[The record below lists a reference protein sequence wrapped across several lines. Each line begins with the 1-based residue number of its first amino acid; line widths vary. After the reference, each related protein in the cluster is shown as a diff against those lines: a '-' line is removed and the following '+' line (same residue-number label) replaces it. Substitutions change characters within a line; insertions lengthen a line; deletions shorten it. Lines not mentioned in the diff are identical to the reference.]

1 MSYNGVK
8 SELYDISYG
17 VPQGSV
23 LGPLLFIIYSND
35 IPNAIMHSKTVLF
48 ADDTTVYLVGHN
60 ISELQR
66 KMNQDLHE
74 LNDWFRANQ
83 LSANASKTKFMLLT
97 RQQTLEHEPLHLM
110 FNNEQLE
117 RVSHT
122 KFLGLYI
129 DEYLQWNHH
138 ISHCAKKI
146 SSGLYAINSAKHTLS
161 NENLKILYY
170 SLIHP
175 YLLYGI
181 TLWGNTYK
189 KYLHKLEIL
198 QKKAIRTITCSTYN
212 EHTSPLFKTLNILK
226 FNDLHD
232 LHINGIMYT
241 FVNQKLPSPLLDM
254 FEYQADDYSYNT
266 RHIKDPKI
274 LLYKGPH
281 NWFYLDADVK
291 ATTSKKAFMKK
302 LQRLKFTSY

>member
-1 MSYNGVK
+1 
-8 SELYDISYG
+8 
-17 VPQGSV
+17 
-23 LGPLLFIIYSND
+23 
-35 IPNAIMHSKTVLF
+35 
-48 ADDTTVYLVGHN
+48 
-60 ISELQR
+60 
-66 KMNQDLHE
+66 MNQDLHE
-74 LNDWFRANQ
+74 LNDWFGANQ

-97 RQQTLEHEPLHLM
+97 RQQALEHEPLHLM

-181 TLWGNTYK
+181 TLWGNT
-189 KYLHKLEIL
+189 
-198 QKKAIRTITCSTYN
+198 
-212 EHTSPLFKTLNILK
+212 
-226 FNDLHD
+226 
-232 LHINGIMYT
+232 
-241 FVNQKLPSPLLDM
+241 
-254 FEYQADDYSYNT
+254 
-266 RHIKDPKI
+266 
-274 LLYKGPH
+274 
-281 NWFYLDADVK
+281 
-291 ATTSKKAFMKK
+291 
-302 LQRLKFTSY
+302 